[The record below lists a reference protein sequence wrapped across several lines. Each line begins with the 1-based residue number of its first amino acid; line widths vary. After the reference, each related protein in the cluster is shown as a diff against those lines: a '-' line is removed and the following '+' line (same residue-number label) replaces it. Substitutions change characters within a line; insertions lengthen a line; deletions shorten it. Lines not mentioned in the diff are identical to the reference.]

1 MRGVRRPSW
10 TGASRSSTS
19 GSRLEEAYLYE
30 QALDR
35 DAYMRHSDRLSEES
49 ALVLLGRHDAELD
62 GLHVEA
68 LVNYAECL
76 ALNPARLWH
85 EADPEQKCRLPA
97 FQVPSGLTWD
107 GERFG
112 TVASGLFFSSLLPES
127 AEAGSL
133 VDLSGLTWNQVLP
146 LLREIRS
153 FQRAA

>member
-62 GLHVEA
+62 GLDVEA
-68 LVNYAECL
+68 LVNYAEYL

-112 TVASGLFFSSLLPES
+112 TVARSLFFSSLFP
-127 AEAGSL
+127 
-133 VDLSGLTWNQVLP
+133 QVLM
-146 LLREIRS
+146 RGAAASSSGTQCGAGRIRAS
-153 FQRAA
+153 